1 MPASA
6 ATRTPGRRMARAARV
21 EQLLNVAEVLF
32 AEYGYDGTSIE
43 RIARAAGITRP
54 VVYDHFGSKEG
65 IYLACVGRAR
75 ERFEL
80 AVAEGILGVEDL
92 EQRLYAGLDACFA
105 FIEEDPDRWA
115 VMFRGV
121 AVTGHVAQEALRM
134 RFATVTA
141 LADLIHAT
149 VPRAPRREVEA
160 FAHALSGAGEQLERW
175 WRQNPDLSR
184 RELVGYFHRFAWR
197 GLSQLAPDQPTSGPA
212 ATPGNGPR

>member
-1 MPASA
+1 
-6 ATRTPGRRMARAARV
+6 MARAARV

-43 RIARAAGITRP
+43 RIAKSAGITRP

-65 IYLACVGRAR
+65 IYLACVSRAR

-80 AVAEGILGVEDL
+80 AVAEGIVGVEDL

-121 AVTGHVAQEALRM
+121 AVQGHVADEALRM

-141 LADLIHAT
+141 LADLIHDA
-149 VPRAPRREVEA
+149 VPNAARQKVEA

-175 WRQNPDLSR
+175 WRQNPELTR
-184 RELVGYFHRFAWR
+184 REIVDYFHAFAWQ
-197 GLSQLAPDQPTSGPA
+197 GLSQLAPE
-212 ATPGNGPR
+212 

>member
-6 ATRTPGRRMARAARV
+6 ATKPTGRRMARAARV
-21 EQLLNVAEVLF
+21 EQLLNVAEVVF

-43 RIARAAGITRP
+43 RIAKAAGITRP

-65 IYLACVGRAR
+65 IYLACVRRAC
-75 ERFEL
+75 ERFEF
-80 AVAEGILGVEDL
+80 AVAEGITGVDDL

-115 VMFRGV
+115 IMFRGV
-121 AVTGHVAQEALRM
+121 AVSGHVAEEALRM

-141 LADLIHAT
+141 LADLIQHAA
-149 VPRAPRREVEA
+149 PDAPRGKVEA

-175 WRQNPDLSR
+175 WRQNPHLTRHEIVDH
-184 RELVGYFHRFAWR
+184 FHAFAWA
-197 GLSQLAPDQPTSGPA
+197 GLSQLVRGK
-212 ATPGNGPR
+212 

>member
-1 MPASA
+1 MSASA
-6 ATRTPGRRMARAARV
+6 ATKTPGRRMARAARV

-43 RIARAAGITRP
+43 RIAKAAGITRP

-65 IYLACVGRAR
+65 IYLACVSRAR

-80 AVAEGILGVEDL
+80 AVAEGIVGVEDL

-121 AVTGHVAQEALRM
+121 AVTGHVAEEALRM

-141 LADLIHAT
+141 LADLIHAA

-175 WRQNPDLSR
+175 WRDNPELSR
-184 RELVGYFHRFAWR
+184 QEIVGHFHSFAWR
-197 GLSQLAPDQPTSGPA
+197 GLRQLVTGESGPRPGPGA
-212 ATPGNGPR
+212 AG

>member
-1 MPASA
+1 MSASA
-6 ATRTPGRRMARAARV
+6 ATKTPGRRMARAARV

-43 RIARAAGITRP
+43 RIAKAAGITRP

-65 IYLACVGRAR
+65 IYLACVSRAR

-80 AVAEGILGVEDL
+80 AVAEGIVGVEDL
-92 EQRLYAGLDACFA
+92 EQRLYAGLEACFA

-121 AVTGHVAQEALRM
+121 AVTGHVAEEALRM

-141 LADLIHAT
+141 LADLIHAA

-175 WRQNPDLSR
+175 WRDNPELSR
-184 RELVGYFHRFAWR
+184 QEIVGHFHRFAWR
-197 GLSQLAPDQPTSGPA
+197 GLRQLVTGESGPRPGPGA
-212 ATPGNGPR
+212 AG

>member
-6 ATRTPGRRMARAARV
+6 AAKAPGRRMARAARV

-43 RIARAAGITRP
+43 RIAKAAGITRP

-65 IYLACVGRAR
+65 IYLACVSRAR

-80 AVAEGILGVEDL
+80 AVAEGIVGVEDL

-121 AVTGHVAQEALRM
+121 AVTGHVADEALRM

-141 LADLIHAT
+141 LADLIHAGL
-149 VPRAPRREVEA
+149 PHAPRQKVEA

-175 WRQNPDLSR
+175 WRQNPELTR
-184 RELVGYFHRFAWR
+184 REIVDYFHAFAWH
-197 GLSQLAPDQPTSGPA
+197 GLSQLVSD
-212 ATPGNGPR
+212 

>member
-1 MPASA
+1 MPGTA
-6 ATRTPGRRMARAARV
+6 APKPTGRRMARAARV

-32 AEYGYDGTSIE
+32 AEFGYDGTSIE
-43 RIARAAGITRP
+43 RIAKAAGITRP

-65 IYLACVGRAR
+65 IYLACVSRAR

-80 AVAEGILGVEDL
+80 AVAESVDGVEDL

-121 AVTGHVAQEALRM
+121 AVTGHVADEALRM
-134 RFATVTA
+134 RFSTVAA
-141 LADLIHAT
+141 LADLIHGT
-149 VPRAPRREVEA
+149 EPTAPREKVEA

-175 WRQNPDLSR
+175 WRQNPGLTR
-184 RELVGYFHRFAWR
+184 TEVVGYFHSFAWR
-197 GLSQLAPDQPTSGPA
+197 GLSQLA
-212 ATPGNGPR
+212 R

>member
-6 ATRTPGRRMARAARV
+6 AAKPTGRRMARAARV

-43 RIARAAGITRP
+43 RIAKAAGITRP

-65 IYLACVGRAR
+65 IYLACVRRAR
-75 ERFEL
+75 ERFEFV
-80 AVAEGILGVEDL
+80 VAEGILGVDDL
-92 EQRLYAGLDACFA
+92 EQRVYAGLDACFA

-121 AVTGHVAQEALRM
+121 AVQGHVAEEALRM

-141 LADLIHAT
+141 LADLIHDA
-149 VPRAPRREVEA
+149 APDSSREKVEA

-175 WRQNPDLSR
+175 WRQNPHLTR
-184 RELVGYFHRFAWR
+184 REIVGHFHSFAWS
-197 GLSQLAPDQPTSGPA
+197 GLSQLVTEQPG
-212 ATPGNGPR
+212 RR

>member
-1 MPASA
+1 
-6 ATRTPGRRMARAARV
+6 MARAARV
-21 EQLLNVAEVLF
+21 EQLMNVAEVLF

-43 RIARAAGITRP
+43 RIAKAAGITRP

-80 AVAEGILGVEDL
+80 AVAEGILGVDDL

-105 FIEEDPDRWA
+105 FIEADPDRWA

-149 VPRAPRREVEA
+149 VPRAPRRQVEA

-184 RELVGYFHRFAWR
+184 REIVGYFHRFAWR

-212 ATPGNGPR
+212 AASGNGPR